1 MTKKI
6 AIVTGGASGIG
17 LAVTKELMKQDYQ
30 VVVADINQE
39 ALEDYSQK
47 YPLYDGKK
55 VDVTDEKEV
64 IDFVN
69 YVIKEYGQID
79 ASFHIAG
86 AMKQGIIVDQ
96 SYEDWK
102 FTVDLCLNAV
112 FLFTKY
118 VGQQM
123 RKQNR
128 GKIVNISSLNAHVPM
143 FFGGAYSTAKAGV
156 EMLTKNTALE
166 LADYNVNV
174 NAILP
179 GLVATPMAK
188 STIENV
194 EINKR
199 YEERIPFRRAADP
212 AEIAKPAVFLASDA
226 ASYINGT
233 SLVVDGGWEISGYP
247 DLRM

>member
-1 MTKKI
+1 
-6 AIVTGGASGIG
+6 
-17 LAVTKELMKQDYQ
+17 
-30 VVVADINQE
+30 
-39 ALEDYSQK
+39 
-47 YPLYDGKK
+47 
-55 VDVTDEKEV
+55 
-64 IDFVN
+64 
-69 YVIKEYGQID
+69 
-79 ASFHIAG
+79 
-86 AMKQGIIVDQ
+86 
-96 SYEDWK
+96 
-102 FTVDLCLNAV
+102 
-112 FLFTKY
+112 
-118 VGQQM
+118 
-123 RKQNR
+123 
-128 GKIVNISSLNAHVPM
+128 
-143 FFGGAYSTAKAGV
+143 
-156 EMLTKNTALE
+156 MLTKNTALE

-174 NAILP
+174 NSILP